1 MGLKVPEN
9 GVNSFSVFSPGSVLG
24 RSESQGCGCGPAST
38 LQAAVLLLQAETS
51 KYMWHIYVQIYVD
64 VDIYTHF
71 DQRITATYGNLFLL
85 NRFYLVLINN
95 VLSINL
101 SKSGPTMQ
109 IGGPSGG
116 TGSIFFFTF
125 GELKKKHMNLL
136 IPYSHVTNLSVLE
149 LSVFIVSLY

>member
-1 MGLKVPEN
+1 
-9 GVNSFSVFSPGSVLG
+9 
-24 RSESQGCGCGPAST
+24 
-38 LQAAVLLLQAETS
+38 
-51 KYMWHIYVQIYVD
+51 MW
-64 VDIYTHF
+64 IYTHILIKESQQHMGTF
-71 DQRITATYGNLFLL
+71 FLL

-125 GELKKKHMNLL
+125 GELKKKTHES
-136 IPYSHVTNLSVLE
+136 SHTIFSCYKSVC
-149 LSVFIVSLY
+149 S